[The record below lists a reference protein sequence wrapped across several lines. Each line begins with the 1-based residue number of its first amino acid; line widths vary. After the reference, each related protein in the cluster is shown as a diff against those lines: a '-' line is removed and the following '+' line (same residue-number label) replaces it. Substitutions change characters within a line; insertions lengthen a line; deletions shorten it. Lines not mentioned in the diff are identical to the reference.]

1 MVAAGD
7 DVHAR
12 RKNFFCGFGRD
23 AGAAGGVFAVG
34 DDKIERVLFAELGHK
49 FRDRASSGLSDNVA
63 DEEQFHGVS
72 LTAKHAKHTKENEP
86 RAPARSG

>member
-12 RKNFFCGFGRD
+12 RENFPGGLGRY

-34 DDKIERVLFAELGHK
+34 DDEVEAVLFPKFGQK
-49 FRDRASSGLSDNVA
+49 FRDRAPAGLSDNVT
-63 DEEQFHGVS
+63 DEEQFHGAS
-72 LTAKHAKHTKENEP
+72 LTAKHAKHTKENGL
-86 RAPARSG
+86 RTPAQSG